1 MTTLNQASPD
11 FIEFMYTGIDEAV
24 SSIQDGDEF
33 ITFAIFQE
41 GVERRMIRFV
51 TENIEDGENV
61 AIQQISAFE
70 QKPEWALIVYDG
82 FVTVNDQRTHAII
95 VNAYDRN
102 LDDGFVFIQKYQ
114 PRDGHQSFELIEN
127 A

>member
-1 MTTLNQASPD
+1 M
-11 FIEFMYTGIDEAV
+11 
-24 SSIQDGDEF
+24 
-33 ITFAIFQE
+33 FQE
-41 GVERRMIRFV
+41 GVEKRIMRFV
-51 TENIEDGENV
+51 TENIEDGESV

-82 FVTVNDQRTHAII
+82 FVTVNDQRTHAVI

-102 LDDGFVFIQKYQ
+102 LDDGFVFVQKYQ
-114 PRDGHQSFELIEN
+114 PRDSQQSFELIGN